1 MEDLQIDTIT
11 INSNK
16 YVIFLIIF
24 SFGSAGASL
33 FLAIELHT
41 FLIAAIGIACI
52 FFGPLI
58 FQKKFR
64 SRFIKKATLR
74 FSNDQL
80 SIDLS
85 NPRTNVMEAH
95 ADYKYAHINSFK
107 AADSAKDDSAFIK
120 LKLKNGRTIHYT
132 FLEQG
137 EKKRSKD
144 VTEALAEFIH
154 AYNSTRPNDT
164 KIMPSSTFL
173 ASNKAKYYL
182 IGLSVLLI
190 VTIIFQISYKPNTVP
205 MTLIGGVMFYLIIL
219 LQRKRDL
226 DQYNRMKNDDE

>member
-1 MEDLQIDTIT
+1 MYFFFGGGGATFYLALELKSFFILAIGTVI
-11 INSNK
+11 
-16 YVIFLIIF
+16 IFL
-24 SFGSAGASL
+24 S
-33 FLAIELHT
+33 
-41 FLIAAIGIACI
+41 
-52 FFGPLI
+52 PLI

-64 SRFIKKATLR
+64 SRFIKKAALR
-74 FSNDQL
+74 FNSDQL

-85 NPRTNVMEAH
+85 NSRTNVIETS
-95 ADYKYAHINSFK
+95 ADYKYAEINSFK

-137 EKKRSKD
+137 EKKGSKD

-154 AYNSTRPNDT
+154 AYNSIQPNDT
-164 KIMPSSTFL
+164 KIMPSPTFL

-205 MTLIGGVMFYLIIL
+205 LTLIGGVMFYLIIL